1 MCQGIAGIAAA
12 YENRQV
18 PIHVAPVG
26 PKMMIRMLPARDHKK
41 IIGCALGV
49 GAPVLYLRRAA
60 RPVGTMGKSVGTNS
74 CSMLTTN

>member
-12 YENRQV
+12 YENRQLR
-18 PIHVAPVG
+18 IDVAPAD
-26 PKMMIRMLPARDHKK
+26 PKMMIRFLPARDHKK
-41 IIGCALGV
+41 LIGCALGV

-74 CSMLTTN
+74 

>member
-18 PIHVAPVG
+18 PIDVAPVG

-41 IIGCALGV
+41 LVACALGV
-49 GAPVLYLRRAA
+49 GASVLHLRRAA
-60 RPVGTMGKSVGTNS
+60 RPLGTPQKFISTNS
-74 CSMLTTN
+74 